1 MGNGDTPMS
10 NLPVA
15 LLAAVLAGGTGSAG
29 WSMLSDPRPDPW
41 TGTDAREAHRM
52 MEQSWHEDLE
62 TMNKRLERIEIRMD
76 LRFDRLQDLIRE
88 HDKP

>member
-1 MGNGDTPMS
+1 
-10 NLPVA
+10 
-15 LLAAVLAGGTGSAG
+15 
-29 WSMLSDPRPDPW
+29 
-41 TGTDAREAHRM
+41 M

-88 HDKP
+88 HDDP